1 MAELQDS
8 LTGKETEAAELRNQ
22 IDDLQYELL
31 KVQSRNDKL
40 ENHLAEAIE
49 KLKTYQQIHGEDKGI
64 VKPAVTTSVSQKKV
78 IPSSLASK
86 MDTLLRTY
94 GFSSNLFSFKNNCM
108 SLLYL

>member
-1 MAELQDS
+1 MAEFQDS

-64 VKPAVTTSVSQKKV
+64 VKPVVTTSVSQKKV
-78 IPSSLASK
+78 ILTSMASK
-86 MDTLLRTY
+86 IFAVLRTCDIN
-94 GFSSNLFSFKNNCM
+94 SD
-108 SLLYL
+108 LYQI

>member
-49 KLKTYQQIHGEDKGI
+49 KLKTYQQIHGDDKGV
-64 VKPAVTTSVSQKKV
+64 VKPVVTTSVSQKKV
-78 IPSSLASK
+78 
-86 MDTLLRTY
+86 
-94 GFSSNLFSFKNNCM
+94 NLM
-108 SLLYL
+108 SLLSQTYVVKQVTN

>member
-8 LTGKETEAAELRNQ
+8 LMGKETEAAELRNQ

-64 VKPAVTTSVSQKKV
+64 VKPVVTTTVSQKKV
-78 IPSSLASK
+78 IPAS
-86 MDTLLRTY
+86 
-94 GFSSNLFSFKNNCM
+94 LFSHMYAICELM
-108 SLLYL
+108 ASAVI

>member
-49 KLKTYQQIHGEDKGI
+49 KLKTYQQIHGDDKGI
-64 VKPAVTTSVSQKKV
+64 VKPVVNTSVSQKKV
-78 IPSSLASK
+78 
-86 MDTLLRTY
+86 TLI
-94 GFSSNLFSFKNNCM
+94 
-108 SLLYL
+108 SLLSQT

>member
-49 KLKTYQQIHGEDKGI
+49 KLKTYQQIHGDDKGI
-64 VKPAVTTSVSQKKV
+64 VKPVVTTSVSQKKV
-78 IPSSLASK
+78 
-86 MDTLLRTY
+86 TL
-94 GFSSNLFSFKNNCM
+94 M
-108 SLLYL
+108 SLLFQT

>member
-64 VKPAVTTSVSQKKV
+64 VKPVVTTSVSQKKV
-78 IPSSLASK
+78 IPTFLASIAYA
-86 MDTLLRTY
+86 LLTCLALKPWY
-94 GFSSNLFSFKNNCM
+94 I
-108 SLLYL
+108 